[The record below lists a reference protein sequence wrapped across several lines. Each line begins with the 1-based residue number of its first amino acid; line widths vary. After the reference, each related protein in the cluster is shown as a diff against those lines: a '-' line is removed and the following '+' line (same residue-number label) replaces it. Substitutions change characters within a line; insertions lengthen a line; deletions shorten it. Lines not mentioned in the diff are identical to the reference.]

1 MNISRNKLL
10 IIRFILNPNLIKNH
24 NPNPPI
30 SPITPFLN
38 KPITRNH
45 QFSTI
50 SNKNPNFIKKTLIT
64 DNADVSPLLVS
75 QVIDI
80 VKNSNKDSDIRSK
93 LDLLDGKMSR
103 RSVCEVFKV
112 LSCEKVLAVEFFDW
126 VGANNK
132 EMCRNVDVCSLMIDN
147 CGWVGDYETM
157 KVLLKRF
164 KVEVICLN
172 DKAFG
177 FLHVVG
183 VSKACGKE
191 CVEMVVRVLNEV
203 GGSVRN
209 SGVFELVKILCGIDE
224 FELAKFVIEITER
237 KLGYYGVLVRDMC
250 RRGRLDEACGLIGE
264 MRVAGCEPD
273 SKIYNYVLSGL
284 CKREKI
290 SDAMSLVEEMKE
302 KGVEPD
308 EITFEIFITNLCRA
322 GKMELVNESL
332 ERLITTGRA
341 PRLSTYLAIVKGYFN
356 AGRYDEAYKFVR
368 DTEEKKMIPAI
379 NKMYSLLARL
389 HQRKGNVKGASSIF
403 DEMMRKGLKPDFSS
417 YEKTVNVL
425 RNTGGKDIARDLKEK
440 YSKFRIE

>member
-1 MNISRNKLL
+1 MS
-10 IIRFILNPNLIKNH
+10 F
-24 NPNPPI
+24 
-30 SPITPFLN
+30 
-38 KPITRNH
+38 
-45 QFSTI
+45 
-50 SNKNPNFIKKTLIT
+50 
-64 DNADVSPLLVS
+64 S

-80 VKNSNKDSDIRSK
+80 VKNSNKHSDIRSK
-93 LDLLDGKMSR
+93 LDKVDGNLTK
-103 RSVCEVFKV
+103 RSVSEVFKV

-132 EMCRNVDVCSLMIDN
+132 EMCGNVDICSLMIDN

-157 KVLLKRF
+157 KVLLQRF
-164 KVEVICLN
+164 KDEVICLN

-183 VSKACGKE
+183 VSKARGRE
-191 CVEMVVRVLNEV
+191 CVEMVVRVLSEV

-209 SGVFELVKILCGIDE
+209 SGVFELVKMLGGIDE

-237 KLGYYGVLVRDMC
+237 KLSYYGVLVRDMC
-250 RRGRLDEACGLIGE
+250 RRGRLDEARGLIGE

-273 SKIYNYVLSGL
+273 TKIYNYVLSGL
-284 CKREKI
+284 CKREMI
-290 SDAMSLVEEMKE
+290 SEAMSLAEEMKE

-308 EITFEIFITNLCRA
+308 EITFEIFITNSCRA

-332 ERLITTGRA
+332 ERLISTGRP
-341 PRLSTYLAIVKGYFN
+341 PRLSTYVAIVKGYFN
-356 AGRYDEAYKFVR
+356 AGRYDEAYKFVH
-368 DTEEKKMIPAI
+368 DMEGKKMPAI